1 MKKILAISIITLL
14 FLPQVFA
21 QKERILFDL
30 KFGFIKGGEA
40 ELIISDTLYNNQ
52 HALHYYVEG
61 RTTGL
66 TDKLFGV
73 NDIYETTV
81 DAETHLPLKS
91 IRNIKEGKYR
101 WYNETQY
108 YPDRDSINSLKSGW
122 RSVPDNL
129 VDIVSVFFYFINH
142 HLTEDIQPGAKVV
155 FPTFHADEI
164 KDVTVTY
171 IGDQKVDTDFGVI
184 NCYVLAPTVDKGKVL
199 KRSDGL
205 KFFISKKTKMP
216 VLLEF
221 DMRVGAL
228 RAVLQSYSVDGEEH
242 VAEILQ

>member
-1 MKKILAISIITLL
+1 MKRTIFTALLL
-14 FLPQVFA
+14 FTFSLFAEAKKEIIVFH
-21 QKERILFDL
+21 L

-40 ELIISDTLYNNQ
+40 ELIISDTVF
-52 HALHYYVEG
+52 HGKRARHYYLMG
-61 RTTGL
+61 KTTGL

-81 DAETHLPLKS
+81 DAETILPLKS

-101 WYNETQY
+101 WYNETLY
-108 YPDRDSINSLKSGW
+108 YHDIDSINSQRSGW

-129 VDIVSVFFYFINH
+129 VDIVSVFFYFIHH
-142 HLTEDIQPGAKVV
+142 HLLDNLQPGAGITL
-155 FPTFHADEI
+155 PTFHADKI
-164 KDVTVTY
+164 DDVSVKY
-171 IGDQKVDTDFGVI
+171 LGDQRIETGLGKID
-184 NCYVLAPTVDKGKVL
+184 CYVLSPSVNKGKLL

-205 KFFISKKTKMP
+205 KFFISKESRLP

-228 RAVLQSYSVDGEEH
+228 RAELESYHVDGKEQ
-242 VAEILQ
+242 AAR

>member
-1 MKKILAISIITLL
+1 MKKTLFTTTLVLIFFFFAEAREEKII
-14 FLPQVFA
+14 FH
-21 QKERILFDL
+21 L
-30 KFGFIKGGEA
+30 KFGFLKGGEA
-40 ELIISDTLYNNQ
+40 ELIISDTIFNGQ
-52 HALHYYVEG
+52 KAQHYYLKG

-81 DAETHLPLKS
+81 DAETRLPLKS

-101 WYNETQY
+101 WYNETMY
-108 YPDRDSINSLKSGW
+108 YHDIDSINSQRSGW

-129 VDIVSVFFYFINH
+129 LDIVSVFFYFIHH
-142 HLTEDIQPGAKVV
+142 HLLDNMELGASITL
-155 FPTFHADEI
+155 PAFHADKI
-164 KDVTVTY
+164 DDVTVRY
-171 IGDQKVDTDFGVI
+171 IGDQRVETGLGEID
-184 NCYVLAPTVDKGKVL
+184 CYVLIPSVRKGKLL

-205 KFFISKKTKMP
+205 KFFISKETRLP

-228 RAVLQSYSVDGEEH
+228 RAELESYEVDGN
-242 VAEILQ
+242 AQAAQ